1 MCDTRF
7 RCIVGISIWSDLGA
21 PVAAAHCRVGLLPLR
36 GHMSFVTTQPEM
48 LAGATEKLQGVHQGA
63 PTAMLDATQ
72 PANQPVEGQRIA
84 QSRRG
89 RDTTDRI
96 LTTSQLARHSA
107 SPRRLPIGEMREGFT
122 CKVL

>member
-1 MCDTRF
+1 
-7 RCIVGISIWSDLGA
+7 
-21 PVAAAHCRVGLLPLR
+21 VAAARCRVGLLPLR

-48 LAGATEKLQGVHQGA
+48 LAWTTENLQGVHRHP
-63 PTAMLDATQ
+63 PTAMLDATR
-72 PANQPVEGQRIA
+72 PANQPFEGQRIA

-107 SPRRLPIGEMREGFT
+107 SPRRLPIGEMHEGDR
-122 CKVL
+122 CNS